1 MGMTTK
7 SSAKKI
13 EDLFEPMIEFNNML
27 AKAAETT
34 FNMQIASFQ
43 AYSKLGIE
51 NMNQAL
57 KIRSVDEMTAFAE
70 AQKDMA
76 KKVSDMIASDAK
88 AFAEMSTKF
97 YDNAKT
103 MAEGNVKSTVAA
115 ATEVM
120 KAA

>member
-1 MGMTTK
+1 MTTK
-7 SSAKKI
+7 ATKKTI
-13 EDLFEPMIEFNNML
+13 EDMFEPMIEFNNML
-27 AKAAETT
+27 VKAAETT

-57 KIRSVDEMTAFAE
+57 KIRSIDEMTSYAE
-70 AQKDMA
+70 SQKDMA
-76 KKVSDMIASDAK
+76 KKVSDMLASDAK

-103 MAEGNVKSTVAA
+103 MAEGNIKTTVAV
-115 ATEVM
+115 ATDAM

>member
-1 MGMTTK
+1 MTTK
-7 SSAKKI
+7 ASAKKI
-13 EDLFEPMIEFNNML
+13 EDLFEPVIEFNNML

-103 MAEGNVKSTVAA
+103 MAEGNVKTTVAA